1 MVETNHLAYMA
12 TVAGS
17 AEECTELNSLRF
29 VSLKKKIPLIY
40 FLNFES
46 HTSRSSCN
54 QIGYLTEISRLS
66 WPAAR
71 GTNQDTKICV
81 LCK

>member
-1 MVETNHLAYMA
+1 MVETNHLAYIA

-17 AEECTELNSLRF
+17 GEECTALNSLRF
-29 VSLKKKIPLIY
+29 VSLKKKM
-40 FLNFES
+40 NFES
-46 HTSRSSCN
+46 HTSRISCN

-81 LCK
+81 LC